1 MMLRQGG
8 WIMSLVSKHGELWAR
23 NEENFG
29 ELRDAPGNPRGV
41 YILCDGSMPLYVGR
55 GKIASRIEKHSRSKS
70 KGQYW
75 DHFTWYEIQS
85 EKDRR
90 NIESLLL
97 RLLPFYLRS
106 LNKQRGRLSGSRK
119 FKDNHPVPEIVNK
132 PHLAP
137 ARRKLKK
144 K

>member
-1 MMLRQGG
+1 MG
-8 WIMSLVSKHGELWAR
+8 LVNKHGERWAR
-23 NEENFG
+23 NKENFQ
-29 ELRDAPGNPRGV
+29 ELRSAAGNPRGV

-55 GKIASRIEKHSRSKS
+55 GRIASRIKSHTRGKS

-85 EKDRR
+85 EKHRKD
-90 NIESLLL
+90 IESLLL

-106 LNKQRGRLSGSRK
+106 LNKQRGHLPGSHK
-119 FKDNHPVPEIVNK
+119 FKAKNPTPDIVKK

-137 ARRKLKK
+137 PRRKRRKSK
-144 K
+144 SK